1 MPINVGNGI
10 RATCDSFGIGQTNF
24 LVNVCIMLVTSV
36 DGLRISM
43 KFTSLICVFVYYD
56 PVESQSIPR
65 RFLLYIKQMAS
76 AMPDHVQK
84 YLELS
89 NMRTKMRDSYNEQDQ
104 RVKDQM
110 ALLEPHIWKFLETQE
125 DERFVTPQFSVEE
138 ESRFGKLGTL
148 RVKVQK
154 EQKPMTKTHLF
165 ESLKDVMVNKRGM
178 PESVAQEC
186 ADICWSTRPT
196 VEKRTLDRTFGNP
209 RGGKR
214 KELDL
219 VF

>member
-1 MPINVGNGI
+1 
-10 RATCDSFGIGQTNF
+10 
-24 LVNVCIMLVTSV
+24 
-36 DGLRISM
+36 
-43 KFTSLICVFVYYD
+43 
-56 PVESQSIPR
+56 
-65 RFLLYIKQMAS
+65 MAS

-110 ALLEPHIWKFLETQE
+110 ALLEPLIWTFLETQE
-125 DERFVTPQFSVEE
+125 DERFVTPQFTAEE
-138 ESRFGKLGTL
+138 ESRFGKLGSL

-165 ESLKDVMVNKRGM
+165 ESLRDVMVNKRGM

-186 ADICWSTRPT
+186 ADICWSTRRT

-214 KELDL
+214 KELADL
-219 VF
+219 IF

>member
-1 MPINVGNGI
+1 M
-10 RATCDSFGIGQTNF
+10 F
-24 LVNVCIMLVTSV
+24 L
-36 DGLRISM
+36 
-43 KFTSLICVFVYYD
+43 FYYD

-125 DERFVTPQFSVEE
+125 DERFVTPQFSAE
-138 ESRFGKLGTL
+138 
-148 RVKVQK
+148 
-154 EQKPMTKTHLF
+154 
-165 ESLKDVMVNKRGM
+165 
-178 PESVAQEC
+178 
-186 ADICWSTRPT
+186 
-196 VEKRTLDRTFGNP
+196 
-209 RGGKR
+209 
-214 KELDL
+214 
-219 VF
+219 